1 MELFSLK
8 YFKATKYSLRGK
20 NWTQLEGISFKFN
33 QKVYKRSSWIMAI
46 ELYIAIFTL
55 MQTKT

>member
-8 YFKATKYSLRGK
+8 YFKATQYSLRGK
-20 NWTQLEGISFKFN
+20 NWTQLEGISFKFH

-55 MQTKT
+55 M